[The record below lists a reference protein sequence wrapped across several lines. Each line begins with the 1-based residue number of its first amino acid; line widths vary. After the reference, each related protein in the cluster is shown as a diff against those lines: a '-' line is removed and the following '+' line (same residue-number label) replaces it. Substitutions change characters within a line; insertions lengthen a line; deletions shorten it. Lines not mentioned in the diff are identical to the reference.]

1 MTTITAISSA
11 DDELISDLAQQP
23 LTEVSADDYKK
34 LTGESLSETV
44 DLQRWKRGMDALR
57 DYDRLEAEVVAGETA
72 SAEVRAAIREKIFP
86 AIAEAEGAPATAGV
100 WRLTDDDVR
109 QTQHD
114 VLMNGLVEGCDANVH
129 VFNTMALQVIQI
141 AVVAASYNAQEESW
155 AHRIFKRDIR
165 IDPGSNMV
173 EETLAL
179 LKRRSPDDATITKPK
194 AVTDMMRR
202 GVMTF
207 MERQVVA
214 DALKAPWRMGH
225 GNPLAYE
232 LLTGAGNAEFIRL
245 SLPVLQRLIDH
256 RRFIYVPSD
265 TTEQHIKTIGDA
277 LEPLEYAI
285 IQDSTSYL
293 RRIAGGHFRGE
304 WEDVMRKDLTGFMTD
319 AGPKVLIGVYRAS
332 RFAPA
337 QVFYAHRDFVHEA
350 ARIAIADSVLLDHR
364 GFPMLIEMADT
375 MCRTYFGAQTVE
387 RPAFAAFANTD
398 APFRHLNERTT
409 RR

>member
-1 MTTITAISSA
+1 MAPNTQRSSDDDLLA
-11 DDELISDLAQQP
+11 DIGEQP
-23 LTEVSADDYKK
+23 LTEVTEDDYKR

-44 DLQRWKRGMDALR
+44 DLQRWKRGIEALR
-57 DYDRLEAEVVAGETA
+57 DYDRLEAEVLAGESA
-72 SAEVRAAIREKIFP
+72 SAEVRAEIRQRIFP
-86 AIAEAEGAPATAGV
+86 AISEMEGAPKDAGV
-100 WRLTDDDVR
+100 YALTEADIV
-109 QTQHD
+109 QTSRD

-129 VFNTMALQVIQI
+129 VFNTMAVQVIQI

-173 EETLAL
+173 EETLNL
-179 LKRRSPDDATITKPK
+179 LKRRSPDDTTAQKPK

-207 MERQVVA
+207 MERQVLA

-225 GNPLAYE
+225 GNPLPYE
-232 LLTGAGNAEFIRL
+232 LLTGAGNHKFIEL
-245 SLPVLQRLIDH
+245 SLPILRRLIDH
-256 RRFIYVPSD
+256 RKFIFVPSD

-285 IQDSTSYL
+285 IQDSHRYL
-293 RRIAGGHFRGE
+293 ERIAGGHFRGE
-304 WEDVMRKDLTGFMTD
+304 WAAVLERELKGFMAD
-319 AGPKVLIGVYRAS
+319 VGPQVLIGAYRAS

-364 GFPMLIEMADT
+364 GFPMLIEMADH
-375 MCRTYFGAQTVE
+375 MCRTYFGAQTIE
-387 RPAFAAFANTD
+387 RPAFAAFANTES
-398 APFRHLNERTT
+398 PFRHLNERAT

>member
-1 MTTITAISSA
+1 MTPNPQRPS
-11 DDELISDLAQQP
+11 DEDLLAGIGEQP
-23 LTEVSADDYKK
+23 LTEVSEDDYKR

-57 DYDRLEAEVVAGETA
+57 DYDRLEAEVIAGESA
-72 SAEVRAAIREKIFP
+72 SAEVRAEIRKRIFP
-86 AIAEAEGAPATAGV
+86 ALRNMEGAPKDAGV
-100 WRLTDDDVR
+100 WALTEADIT
-109 QTQHD
+109 QTSQD

-129 VFNTMALQVIQI
+129 VFNTMAVQVIQI

-173 EETLAL
+173 EETLNL
-179 LKRRSPDDATITKPK
+179 LKRRSPDDTTGQKPK

-207 MERQVVA
+207 MERQVLA
-214 DALKAPWRMGH
+214 DALKAPWRLGH
-225 GNPLAYE
+225 GNPLPYE
-232 LLTGAGNAEFIRL
+232 LLTGAGNPKFIEL
-245 SLPVLQRLIDH
+245 SLPILRRLIEH
-256 RRFIYVPSD
+256 RKFIFVPSD

-285 IQDSTSYL
+285 IQDAESYL
-293 RRIAGGHFRGE
+293 KRIAGGHFRGE
-304 WEDVMRKDLTGFMTD
+304 WAAVLEKNLKGFMAD
-319 AGPKVLIGVYRAS
+319 VGPQVLIGAYRAS

-337 QVFYAHRDFVHEA
+337 QVFYAHRDFIHEA
-350 ARIAIADSVLLDHR
+350 ARIVIADSVLLDHR
-364 GFPMLIEMADT
+364 GFPMLIEMADN
-375 MCRTYFGAQTVE
+375 MCRTYFGAQTIE
-387 RPAFAAFANTD
+387 RPAFAAFANTES
-398 APFRHLNERTT
+398 PFRHLNERAT